1 MSNKRVG
8 VSGDSGL
15 EESEAL
21 AGPDAGAPRGKPG
34 RAHAQDPAQHCWRE
48 SCIHIV
54 EARHLRL
61 LGTSR
66 LSQLSPGVGNGEL
79 VRHGPLVERSPLCP
93 RLTFPALLLPLGFAL
108 RSASGPAHSRE
119 RWLVGDSGF
128 RN

>member
-15 EESEAL
+15 EESEAP
-21 AGPDAGAPRGKPG
+21 AGPDAGAPRSKPG
-34 RAHAQDPAQHCWRE
+34 SARAQDPARHCWRE
-48 SCIHIV
+48 SCIHIA

-61 LGTSR
+61 LGTSL

-93 RLTFPALLLPLGFAL
+93 RLTFPALLLPWVSLCA
-108 RSASGPAHSRE
+108 GPAGPHTAGSAG
-119 RWLVGDSGF
+119 L
-128 RN
+128 